1 MTGYVVTRLYRAP
14 EIMLTWQKYS
24 AKVDIWSSACIIAEM
39 LLGKPIF
46 PATSHAEQFQ
56 QIVKL
61 LGSPPSWIREMV
73 TNSNVSLEWALILI
87 WPVLRLKLNTRL
99 TYIQTRGF
107 IDCLPRCPRR
117 SFADVFPNFDKEG
130 MYIEISRSYM
140 RMETTN
146 RFKSQ

>member
-24 AKVDIWSSACIIAEM
+24 AKVDVWSSACIIAEM

-61 LGSPPSWIREMV
+61 LGSPPVWIRNMV
-73 TNSNVSLEWALILI
+73 TNSNVSLK
-87 WPVLRLKLNTRL
+87 LRSRKRP
-99 TYIQTRGF
+99 
-107 IDCLPRCPRR
+107 DPRQ
-117 SFADVFPNFDKEG
+117 N
-130 MYIEISRSYM
+130 
-140 RMETTN
+140 
-146 RFKSQ
+146 